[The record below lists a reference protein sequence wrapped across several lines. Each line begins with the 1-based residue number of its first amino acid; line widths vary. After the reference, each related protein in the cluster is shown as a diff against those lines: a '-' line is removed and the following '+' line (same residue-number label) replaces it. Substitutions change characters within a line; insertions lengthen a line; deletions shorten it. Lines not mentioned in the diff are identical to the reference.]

1 MKEIDGISTED
12 LQKELDNRKEKE
24 KLELKPKLLK
34 EPDIKPLQEICQKYI
49 DELAAEG
56 HVYSDLDHYICE
68 KALEVCFGQDVF
80 KYINSISD

>member
-24 KLELKPKLLK
+24 KLEAKPKLLT
-34 EPDIKPLQEICQKYI
+34 EYNIKPLQEICQKYI

-56 HVYSDLDHYICE
+56 YVYSDLDHYIYE
-68 KALEVCFGQDVF
+68 TAMEVCFGQDVF
-80 KYINSISD
+80 KYINSISN